1 MEKMGRNNL
10 VMAGLWTDFGVAASI
25 RQARNLG
32 YEVFIVV
39 DACGDVSLRAHQI
52 AIQSILQGGAVPMTW
67 LQMLLAL
74 HRAWAP
80 PEAYE
85 ALFNIAK
92 DHASSYG
99 LEIQYAQPSL
109 DEGQPKWVHHKS
121 KERRWEKWSIV
132 PIQSP

>member
-1 MEKMGRNNL
+1 
-10 VMAGLWTDFGVAASI
+10 
-25 RQARNLG
+25 
-32 YEVFIVV
+32 
-39 DACGDVSLRAHQI
+39 
-52 AIQSILQGGAVPMTW
+52 MTW

-74 HRAWAP
+74 HRDWAP

-109 DEGQPKWVHHKS
+109 DEGQPKWVHHQS
-121 KERRWEKWSIV
+121 KERRWEKWSMV
-132 PIQSP
+132 PIQSLKKIQKRP